1 MFRLLFVTISLIS
14 LSATAATPDS
24 LEQINADLLAKKAK
38 EEPFRDKDIKIDLE
52 SLGLDDLDARE
63 NKAKKVT
70 DPVKKIENPS
80 AVKASEKAETVNV
93 TNPQNNSEK
102 LEKSQL
108 LPPETV
114 KKDSQSSVKPIG
126 IFDKMK
132 ELSKNAES
140 KIKQEVEKQ
149 PKANTEAK
157 PKQTFIQKDLSTT
170 KVEQEKKTEAK
181 STDVKASSEAKK
193 NLYVN
198 STKQK
203 NLKKYEAKKKLEK
216 SKAEA
221 NEKKRKNN
229 LEKLN
234 RLRQKYLLKIDKN
247 QIHQEQS
254 QNKDDDFEEVDQTI
268 IPKRRNINKFSSYET
283 PAPPILNRFRSH
295 DNQNIPIILSNGE
308 KTDILFRSIGQSDI
322 SYFNSAF
329 SDIENPNLRN
339 DFGDTILTYS
349 ILMQKRDV
357 VASILAKGADPDLA
371 NNLGYTPLQITI
383 ELLDLASFNLL
394 VNANANVNYVDGFG
408 RTHLMHAARMGF
420 LQAID
425 ILIKKGADINALDQ
439 DGFTALAI
447 AQKYKQELAVAL
459 LLKNGAKPWVEKP
472 YDPESESIMNQL
484 NSRWKK

>member
-1 MFRLLFVTISLIS
+1 MFRLLFVTTLMISL
-14 LSATAATPDS
+14 ATFAATPDS

-38 EEPFRDKDIKIDLE
+38 DEPFRDKDIKVDLE
-52 SLGLDDLDARE
+52 SLGLDDLDARD

-70 DPVKKIENPS
+70 DPTKKIENPS
-80 AVKASEKAETVNV
+80 PV
-93 TNPQNNSEK
+93 TATENIEPAKIPNPQNN

-114 KKDSQSSVKPIG
+114 KKDSQSSAKPIG

-140 KIKQEVEKQ
+140 KIKQEVEEKQ
-149 PKANTEAK
+149 KTSSK
-157 PKQTFIQKDLSTT
+157 PKTNQTFIQKDLSTT
-170 KVEQEKKTEAK
+170 KINQEITSKEKNVEVQSPSQT
-181 STDVKASSEAKK
+181 KK

-203 NLKKYEAKKKLEK
+203 NLKKYESKKKLEK
-216 SKAEA
+216 SQAET

-234 RLRQKYLLKIDKN
+234 RLRQKYLLKINGN
-247 QIHQEQS
+247 QIHQAQS

-295 DNQNIPIILSNGE
+295 DNQNIPIILSNRE
-308 KTDILFRSIGQSDI
+308 KTDILFRSIGQNDI

-357 VASILAKGADPDLA
+357 IASILAKGADPDLA

-394 VNANANVNYVDGFG
+394 INANANVNYVDGFG

-447 AQKYKQELAVAL
+447 AQKYKQELAIAL
-459 LLKNGAKPWVEKP
+459 LLKNGAQPWVEKP
-472 YDPESESIMNQL
+472 YNPESESIMNQL
-484 NSRWKK
+484 NTRWKK